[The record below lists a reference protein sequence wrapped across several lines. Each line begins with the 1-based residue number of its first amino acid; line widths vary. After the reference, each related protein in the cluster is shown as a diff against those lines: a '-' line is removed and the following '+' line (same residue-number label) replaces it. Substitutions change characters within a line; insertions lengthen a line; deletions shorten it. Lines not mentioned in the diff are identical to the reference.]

1 MTADEIEKLARDR
14 KPLPEFVT
22 LPDACYYESITA
34 LWENYRL
41 GKISKETAHER
52 KMRLIR
58 RYHEFRAA
66 YENCCAVYREQ
77 QENIRK
83 LGALRT
89 EITRE
94 PDEQERLRLCIQ
106 AVAAMTGDQVF
117 RRTELE
123 RLEEKKNHEE
133 AK

>member
-1 MTADEIEKLARDR
+1 MTAEEIEKLARDR

-22 LPDACYYESITA
+22 LPDACYYEAITA

-41 GKISKETAHER
+41 GKISKESAHER

-58 RYHEFRAA
+58 RYHEFKAS

-94 PDEQERLRLCIQ
+94 PDERERLRLCIQ
-106 AVAAMTGDQVF
+106 AIGAMTEDKVF
-117 RRTELE
+117 LKTELE
-123 RLEEKKNHEE
+123 RLEEEKHETD
-133 AK
+133 